1 MLQGISV
8 GFGNQGKM
16 LRYLTAGESHGPA
29 LVSVIEG
36 LPAGLALTAAQINKQ
51 LARRQS
57 GYGRGGRMKI
67 ETDQVNFLSGV
78 RGGITLGSPVALI
91 IENKDWANWRQ
102 VMSPEQEALVDKRVV
117 TRPRPGHAD
126 LAGALKYGHRD
137 IRNVLERS
145 SARETAARVAVGT
158 IARLLLAELGMDI
171 MGHVLQIGPVVAA
184 VGQQNP
190 AELNKAIAS
199 SRLLCADP
207 EAEQAMVAAI
217 DEARLEG
224 DSLGG
229 VFEIRVGGVPP
240 GLGSYVH
247 WDRKLDAR
255 LAAALMS
262 IQAVKGVEIGL
273 GFAAGTRVGSQVQD
287 EIFYEKDRGFYRRTN
302 RAGGIEGGMSNGEE
316 IVLRGAMKPIPTLYS
331 PLQSVDLVSKE
342 PFAAS
347 VERSDVCAVPAACV
361 VGEAVT
367 AWELA
372 CACMEK
378 FGADSMDE
386 LRRHVKSY
394 LDALRKV

>member
-1 MLQGISV
+1 MQGISL
-8 GFGNQGKM
+8 GFGNQGNM

-67 ETDQVNFLSGV
+67 EIDQVNFLSGV

-102 VMSPEQEALVDKRVV
+102 VMAPEQEALVDKRVV

-158 IARLLLAELGMDI
+158 IARLLLAELGVGI
-171 MGHVLQIGPVVAA
+171 MGHVLQIGPITAA
-184 VGQQNP
+184 VGRQDP
-190 AELNKAIAS
+190 AELKKAIAA

-217 DEARLEG
+217 DQARLEG

-262 IQAVKGVEIGL
+262 IQAMKGVEIGL
-273 GFAAGTRVGSQVQD
+273 GFTAGTRVGSRVQD

-331 PLQSVDLVSKE
+331 PLQSVDLASKE

-372 CACMEK
+372 RACMEK

-394 LDALRKV
+394 LEALRKV